1 MSTVDTSI
9 FFFIHTI
16 INSLLKNVLTKC
28 VGQYFS
34 KIYFF
39 KKSLIV
45 WHNLCPDIFSWFLFG
60 QPLPIFVVL
69 IFFRKKADFK
79 NACCFLSSTQYF
91 SDPEFSKI
99 TRMKYQWEISIL
111 RIKSRPTMIVNK
123 WSNKKFVKVFVE
135 DKISIYF
142 WEKKMRPFWSH
153 IQWREQLVG
162 KTEIWPLWSTAAGDK
177 EVVWLQKTNRG
188 FYTRGIPFWGNLRPF
203 SFS

>member
-9 FFFIHTI
+9 FFFLHTI

-69 IFFRKKADFK
+69 IFFERKQISKMPAVFYPRLNISLIPSSAKSPGWNISGRSQSWESNRGQQWLSTNGQIKNLSRFLLRTKFRFIFERKKWDLFDRTSNGASSLLEKRKYGLFDRPQQVIRKLYGFK
-79 NACCFLSSTQYF
+79 KLTEVFT
-91 SDPEFSKI
+91 PVEFHSE
-99 TRMKYQWEISIL
+99 EI
-111 RIKSRPTMIVNK
+111 
-123 WSNKKFVKVFVE
+123 
-135 DKISIYF
+135 
-142 WEKKMRPFWSH
+142 
-153 IQWREQLVG
+153 
-162 KTEIWPLWSTAAGDK
+162 
-177 EVVWLQKTNRG
+177 
-188 FYTRGIPFWGNLRPF
+188 
-203 SFS
+203 